1 MNNEPYII
9 LYRFAIIIVYAI
21 LSIVFRGKFPMTRKF
36 GTNPVFWGTNTLITT
51 ASLFTTTLTSL
62 KHMYLLMLAI
72 ALLCELYVYF
82 QLPYSKYF
90 WRDLEHAS
98 NPKYRSTRLLFV
110 FIATP
115 CMGIPLFYVLFIFV
129 IEGILHFFTA
139 SSNEKKKI
147 IGKQLPLF
155 AKYGV
160 KGLFLY
166 AVIAAIL
173 LAAAK
178 YGAEFLFDKLL

>member
-1 MNNEPYII
+1 MNNDTQIAAII
-9 LYRFAIIIVYAI
+9 LMIIYTT
-21 LSIVFRGKFPMTRKF
+21 LLIVFKEKFPITRKF
-36 GTNPVFWGTNTLITT
+36 GTNPVFPEMYAAITIVSVAITILISSKY
-51 ASLFTTTLTSL
+51 AYLF
-62 KHMYLLMLAI
+62 MLAI
-72 ALLCELYVYF
+72 SLLCESYIYS

-110 FIATP
+110 FITTP

-129 IEGILHFFTA
+129 IEDILHFFTA
-139 SSNEKKKI
+139 SSSEKKKI

>member
-1 MNNEPYII
+1 MNDELTI
-9 LYRFAIIIVYAI
+9 AIIILLVVSAI
-21 LSIVFRGKFPMTRKF
+21 LSIVFKGKFPITRKF
-36 GTNPVFWGTNTLITT
+36 GTNPVFPEMYAAITIVSVAITILISSKY
-51 ASLFTTTLTSL
+51 AYLF
-62 KHMYLLMLAI
+62 MLAI

-129 IEGILHFFTA
+129 IEDILHFFTA
-139 SSNEKKKI
+139 SPDEKKKI

-173 LAAAK
+173 LAAVK